1 MEACPCEGGPMLLAD
16 GGTPKLMIHGIAMTG
31 LKG

>member
-1 MEACPCEGGPMLLAD
+1 MALAGPMLLAD
-16 GGTPKLMIHGIAMTG
+16 AETPKLMIRGVAMTG